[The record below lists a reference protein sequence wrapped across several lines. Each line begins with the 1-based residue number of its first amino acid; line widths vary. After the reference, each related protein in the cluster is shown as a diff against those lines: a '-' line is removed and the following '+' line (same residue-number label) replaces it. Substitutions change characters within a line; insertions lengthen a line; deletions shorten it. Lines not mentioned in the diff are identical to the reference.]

1 MKLLTSVTVRVEQ
14 TCQTSEFYSTLGIVL
29 LPLNPFSYRL
39 CWTALASK
47 CGCLSKAVLNEMMPP
62 ETEVNPGATQLNP
75 SCDSA
80 LPRTGDFAVIKAHG
94 A

>member
-1 MKLLTSVTVRVEQ
+1 
-14 TCQTSEFYSTLGIVL
+14 
-29 LPLNPFSYRL
+29 
-39 CWTALASK
+39 
-47 CGCLSKAVLNEMMPP
+47 MMPP

-94 A
+94 AAGQNPPFLEIRSYPTGAA